1 MRLIHRRR
9 KPWVLRICKAKIQHA
24 NLHLGLLALEGTRL
38 RQDFAKT
45 LQSDP
50 KGMPVNPP
58 DRIEELLTALSAT
71 FASGSL
77 IRLKLG
83 GYHGAEPELKSVEVK
98 KITTKAGEKYS
109 FTYKYKTRDTIKNFA
124 EPEAL
129 ELLRAGLADA
139 FRSAQLA
146 TTDFDMMFE
155 RNGAKMR
162 LKLTEVAGR
171 EAPSTEHN
179 RAKNRPLTET
189 DKPWLKALGIAGKNG
204 AIRNDAQDKFRQI
217 NKMVEIFAPLIA
229 AIKAERP
236 LIVDMGAGKGYLDF
250 ALYDYLAT
258 VAKQPVRIVG
268 VEMREQLVNDG
279 NATAKASGFAGL
291 SFQSGNIMEYDAS
304 GADAVIALHACDT
317 ATDDAI
323 FKGIAAGAA
332 LIAVAPCCHKQIRR
346 QMEAGQSDEILTP
359 LLRHG
364 IFLERQAEMV
374 TDTLRALLLELNGY
388 KTKVFE
394 FVSDAH
400 TPKNNLIVAE
410 KDGRMGRDRDAV
422 LRQIAGIKA
431 MFGIGEHY
439 LEGLLFQ

>member
-1 MRLIHRRR
+1 
-9 KPWVLRICKAKIQHA
+9 
-24 NLHLGLLALEGTRL
+24 
-38 RQDFAKT
+38 
-45 LQSDP
+45 
-50 KGMPVNPP
+50 VNAP
-58 DRIEELLTALSAT
+58 DRIEELLNALSDA

-77 IRLKLG
+77 VRLKLG
-83 GYHGAEPELKSVEVK
+83 GYHGAEPELKSVEIK
-98 KITTKAGEKYS
+98 KIATKAGDRYS
-109 FTYKYKTRDTIKNFA
+109 FTYKYKTRDTIKNFD

-129 ELLRAGLADA
+129 ALLGAGLATE
-139 FRSAQLA
+139 FRSAQLS
-146 TTDFDMMFE
+146 TTGFDMLFE
-155 RNGAKMR
+155 RNGEKMR
-162 LKLTEVAGR
+162 LKRTEVEGR

-189 DKPWLKALGIAGKNG
+189 GKPWLAALGISGKNG
-204 AIRNDAQDKFRQI
+204 AIRHDAQDKFRQI
-217 NKMVEIFAPLIA
+217 NKMVEIFSPLIA
-229 AIKAERP
+229 TIKAEPP

-258 VAKQPVRIVG
+258 VVNRPVRILG

-279 NATAKASGFAGL
+279 NATARASGFAGL
-291 SFQSGNIMEYDAS
+291 SFQAGTIMDYDAS

-317 ATDDAI
+317 ATDDAL
-323 FKGIAAGAA
+323 FKGIGARAA

-346 QMEAGQSDEILTP
+346 QMEAGQADHRLEP

-364 IFLERQAEMV
+364 IFLERQAEMA

-388 KTKVFE
+388 RTRVFE

-410 KDGRMGRDRDAV
+410 KDGRQGRDRDAV
-422 LRQIAGIKA
+422 LKQIAEIKS

-439 LEGLLFQ
+439 LEGLLGG

>member
-1 MRLIHRRR
+1 MN
-9 KPWVLRICKAKIQHA
+9 A
-24 NLHLGLLALEGTRL
+24 
-38 RQDFAKT
+38 
-45 LQSDP
+45 
-50 KGMPVNPP
+50 P
-58 DRIEELLTALSAT
+58 DRIEELLTATKDA
-71 FASGSL
+71 FQSGSL

-83 GYHGAEPELKSVEVK
+83 GYHGTEPDLKSVEVK
-98 KITTKAGEKYS
+98 KIAVKGGEKYS
-109 FTYKYKTRDTIKNFA
+109 FTYKYKTRDTIKNYV

-129 ELLRAGLADA
+129 ALLREGLKHE

-146 TTDFDMMFE
+146 TTEFDMLFE
-155 RNGAKMR
+155 RNGQKQR
-162 LKLTEVAGR
+162 LKRTEVEGR
-171 EAPSTEHN
+171 EAPSTDHN

-204 AIRNDAQDKFRQI
+204 AVRHDAQDKFRQI

-229 AIKAERP
+229 AIKPERP

-250 ALYDYLAT
+250 ALYDYLT
-258 VAKQPVRIVG
+258 TIAKRPVRIVG
-268 VEMREQLVNDG
+268 VEMRAQLVSDG
-279 NATAKASGFAGL
+279 NATAKASGFDGL
-291 SFQSGNIMEYDAS
+291 SFQAGTIMDFDAS

-323 FKGIAAGAA
+323 FKGINAGAA

-346 QMEAGQSDEILTP
+346 QMETGQPDARLEP

-364 IFLERQAEMV
+364 IFVERQAEMV

-388 KTKVFE
+388 KTRVFE

-400 TPKNNLIVAE
+400 TPKNNLIVGE

-422 LRQIAGIKA
+422 LKQITELKT
-431 MFGIGEHY
+431 MFGIEQHY
-439 LEGLLFQ
+439 LEGLLGL